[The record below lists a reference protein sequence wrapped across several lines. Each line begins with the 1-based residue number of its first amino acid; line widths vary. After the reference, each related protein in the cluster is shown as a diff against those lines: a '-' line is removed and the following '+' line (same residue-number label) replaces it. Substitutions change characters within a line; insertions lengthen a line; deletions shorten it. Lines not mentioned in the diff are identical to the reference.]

1 MMVVIAIEV
10 AAAMVAIPMVV
21 VPAAAAIAF
30 PVSWEEPLSVVV
42 RSHPMRAGI
51 RRTAPVASMPFVMV
65 SHRIPIALDPG
76 EVGTGT
82 AWHGVTHAWRRRPN
96 SDPYGYIG
104 CED

>member
-1 MMVVIAIEV
+1 MLMT
-10 AAAMVAIPMVV
+10 
-21 VPAAAAIAF
+21 AAIAF
-30 PVSWEEPLSVVV
+30 PVSWEEALSVVM
-42 RSHPMRAGI
+42 RSHPKRAAI
-51 RRTAPVASMPFVMV
+51 RRTSPVASMPFVMV

-82 AWHGVTHAWRRRPN
+82 AWHGVTHAWRRRRPN

>member
-1 MMVVIAIEV
+1 
-10 AAAMVAIPMVV
+10 
-21 VPAAAAIAF
+21 
-30 PVSWEEPLSVVV
+30 
-42 RSHPMRAGI
+42 
-51 RRTAPVASMPFVMV
+51 MPFVMV

-82 AWHGVTHAWRRRPN
+82 AWHGVTHAWRRRRPN